1 MTVATQA
8 LAIVVEH
15 MLVLDC
21 GWSISHLLQV
31 QQTLRQTIEA
41 KLSSPRPSDGT
52 QQHVDDL
59 VRASLSSHN
68 NNPGDE
74 HFSSTAVELAM
85 KHLKQT
91 PEEFMLPSITR
102 QMFPQRVR
110 KLINSLINY
119 LLIYPST
126 VDAIR
131 ALLHKPTTNN
141 HITNNV

>member
-1 MTVATQA
+1 MLA
-8 LAIVVEH
+8 L
-15 MLVLDC
+15 DY

-31 QQTLRQTIEA
+31 QKSLQQTIEA

-52 QQHVDDL
+52 QQHVDNL
-59 VRASLSSHN
+59 VRASLASHLN
-68 NNPGDE
+68 NNPGEE
-74 HFSSTAVELAM
+74 HFSSKAIELAI
-85 KHLKQT
+85 KRLKQT